1 LRTISGPQQNVKPPF
16 AWLFINKLFI
26 NKLFINKLLINRLL
40 SAKLLIPFG
49 YPQAS
54 VQALVLQ
61 VVE

>member
-26 NKLFINKLLINRLL
+26 NKLLINRLL
-40 SAKLLIPFG
+40 SAKLLIPLG

>member
-16 AWLFINKLFI
+16 AWLFI